1 MLTGKKRS
9 MQTTSN
15 YMITIDSQKFE
26 KDNNNYLG
34 KVRSNFLGT
43 EFSIYDDGQN
53 PDKAKT
59 PSAVRCQHG
68 VV

>member
-43 EFSIYDDGQN
+43 EFEIFDSKDNPKNTKGMQDG
-53 PDKAKT
+53 
-59 PSAVRCQHG
+59 RR
-68 VV
+68 